1 MNNIKKLIDIL
12 RSKDIYPDI
21 RSVQGVATEPEII
34 VDGKRVI
41 LFCSNNY
48 LGLSNN
54 KEVKESIKNA
64 VEKYGMGSGGSR
76 LVSGNLDIHQELEHE
91 IASFKGSES
100 AVNFLS
106 GYMANTGTIPAV
118 LTDLEYS
125 LKSIF
130 KNKLLVDRAEVFSDE
145 LNHASIVDGCRLSKA
160 EIVVYKHKDT
170 IDLEKKLKKS
180 KALKKLIISDGVFS
194 MDGDIAPIDKLA
206 DLAEKYRS
214 MLMIDDAH
222 GSGVLGPNGEGTE
235 AHFILKEVKN
245 KVDITLG
252 TYTKAFGG
260 VGGFVSGTKALTDF
274 LRITARSYIFSAPIP
289 PSISAGL
296 ITAIKIAKNEGFRR
310 EKLISNAKYLR
321 LKLKDSGF
329 NVLGET
335 PIIPVVIGKDEDSI
349 SMSRKLFEKGIFA
362 PAIRWPAVPKNQSRL
377 RLTVMATHTKEQ
389 IDTLVD
395 SLNSL

>member
-235 AHFILKEVKN
+235 AHFKLKN